1 MEKKVINQEVS
12 NATTTAA
19 FAMAMKLLNK
29 IKETDDTNTQ
39 EREKLFE
46 ELQKYEDIISRI
58 VKLESEDED
67 EATIHLYLSRM
78 ERFKSMIMMNAPTVI
93 IMAEHKLCIQTLYPE
108 VAGFDMDAAAST
120 VLAYGIRN
128 NDSVIVDAFLNN
140 YMEFIN
146 LDEFKK
152 EAEDYLYYCYNHEV
166 SNVLVKRGIISEK
179 MRANLAAMSVLNSNR
194 INPEN
199 EVRENYYYHKA
210 IKMAMS
216 GEYETAAKC
225 CSRYNYYNGGTLEED
240 YDKIDYA
247 DLACLVI
254 IHHIKRNDYKGL
266 YKFLENIENEDRF
279 DKDDIHNNLHDM
291 FEDFF
296 DEDNNDPTVI
306 KAIIKEWDE
315 SHGYTYE
322 EA

>member
-1 MEKKVINQEVS
+1 MIIMEKKVINQEVS

-179 MRANLAAMSVLNSNR
+179 MRANLAAMSVLNSDH

-199 EVRENYYYHKA
+199 EVRENYYYYKA

-225 CSRYNYYNGGTLEED
+225 CSRYNYYNGSTSEDD

-266 YKFLENIENEDRF
+266 YKFLENIDNENRF
-279 DKDDIHNNLHDM
+279 GRDDIHNNLHDM
-291 FEDFF
+291 YEDFF
-296 DEDNNDPTVI
+296 DEENNDPTVI

-315 SHGYTYE
+315 AHGYTF
-322 EA
+322 